1 VFTVESG
8 QRGEAWGQL
17 QAAANG
23 SGSRPKFGR
32 CLRRLPWHS
41 LTGGGCHGS
50 ARCCSVAARHS
61 TTTASRVLGRE
72 REREPC
78 ELLKLEQHEGK
89 ALLTWG
95 RRRPRRPVAVAL
107 SALRGMEDAVIR
119 MRCHMHA
126 RPVTG
131 CERFKRLL
139 RLTSGPGFIS

>member
-1 VFTVESG
+1 VLEEVALAQSNRRWLSRKRTVL
-8 QRGEAWGQL
+8 QRGG
-17 QAAANG
+17 AALHDNCEQGA
-23 SGSRPKFGR
+23 
-32 CLRRLPWHS
+32 
-41 LTGGGCHGS
+41 
-50 ARCCSVAARHS
+50 
-61 TTTASRVLGRE
+61 RE